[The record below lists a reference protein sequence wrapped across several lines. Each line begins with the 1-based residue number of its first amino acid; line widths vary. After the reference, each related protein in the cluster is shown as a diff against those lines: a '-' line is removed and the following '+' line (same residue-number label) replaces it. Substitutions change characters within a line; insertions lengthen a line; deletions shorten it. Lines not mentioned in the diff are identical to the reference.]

1 MDAPVK
7 KKKTMFIEGPVT
19 PDFIATSISKHS
31 SKTDIGAHQI
41 FLGQIR
47 SDSIDGKIVKAIEFC
62 SYGEMADEQYLV
74 LREELFSKF
83 KLSCMHV
90 YHSLGRVHSG
100 EINLFVFVSS
110 KHRKDATDAC
120 SELVEMIKTKLPI
133 WGKEIFE
140 DEKYVWKVNS

>member
-19 PDFIATSISKHS
+19 PEFIATSISKHS

-47 SDSIDGKIVKAIEFC
+47 SDSIDGKIVKAIEFS

>member
-1 MDAPVK
+1 
-7 KKKTMFIEGPVT
+7 
-19 PDFIATSISKHS
+19 
-31 SKTDIGAHQI
+31 
-41 FLGQIR
+41 
-47 SDSIDGKIVKAIEFC
+47 
-62 SYGEMADEQYLV
+62 MADEQYLV

>member
-1 MDAPVK
+1 MNLTEK
-7 KKKTMFIEGPVT
+7 KRKTMFVDGPVS
-19 PDFIATSISKHS
+19 PEFIATSIAKHS

-47 SDSIDGKIVKAIEFC
+47 SDSIDGKIVKAIEFS
-62 SYGEMADEQYLV
+62 SYREMADEQYLV
-74 LREELFSKF
+74 LREELFSKY

-133 WGKEIFE
+133 WGKEIFD